1 MTQGKI
7 AVIGEKQIVT
17 AFKAVGFDTFFAD
30 NSQATTDILRKL
42 VKENA
47 YAVIFITED
56 VAKGMDETLAIL
68 KSRSYPI
75 VVPLPTLTP
84 NGYGMD
90 CIKKDV
96 EKAIGVDILF
106 NKD

>member
-1 MTQGKI
+1 MTQGRV

-17 AFKAVGFDTFFAD
+17 AFKAIGFDTFFAD
-30 NSQATTDILRKL
+30 SALTATDIVRTL

-56 VAKGMDETLAIL
+56 VASQMNDTLEIL

-75 VVPLPTLTP
+75 VVPLPSLTP

>member
-1 MTQGKI
+1 MTNGKL
-7 AVIGEKQIVT
+7 AVIGEKQIVS
-17 AFKAVGFDTFFAD
+17 AFKAVGLETFFAD
-30 NSQATTDILRKL
+30 DAVKATEILRDL
-42 VKENA
+42 VKDGG

-56 VAKGMDETLAIL
+56 VAAQMDETLGVL
-68 KSRSYPI
+68 KSRAYPV
-75 VVPLPTLTP
+75 VVPIPSVDS

-96 EKAIGVDILF
+96 ERAVGVDILF

>member
-1 MTQGKI
+1 MTQGKV

-17 AFKAVGFDTFFAD
+17 AFKAIGFDTFFAD
-30 NSQATTDILRKL
+30 SALAATDILRTL
-42 VKENA
+42 VKEA
-47 YAVIFITED
+47 VYAVIFITED
-56 VAKGMDETLAIL
+56 VAAQMNDTLEIL

-75 VVPLPTLTP
+75 VVPLPSLTP

-96 EKAIGVDILF
+96 EMAIGVDILF